1 MSRKQELL
9 QKIADLFYKKGYEK
23 TSIRDISLYLGMTN
37 AGLYHYFK
45 NKQEMLFDIMDY
57 AIEDALVSMRQKLP
71 VIKDPEEKIAWIIR
85 SQIMFYSENKS
96 QTKVLVHERE
106 ALETNYAKIIKEK
119 EREYVEFI
127 KQVVKELLSTNPH
140 ALITVEVATYCLLG
154 MLNWLV
160 HWYDP
165 YGKVTPDELASNI
178 TTLFLK
184 GLKGESSPSP
194 YEIGI
199 LPV

>member
-9 QKIADLFYKKGYEK
+9 KKIADLFYRKGYEK
-23 TSIRDISLYLGMTN
+23 TSIRDISLHLGMTN

-57 AIEDALVSMRQKLP
+57 AIEDALVSMRHKLP
-71 VIKDPEEKIAWIIR
+71 NIENPEEKIAWIIR
-85 SQIMFYSENKS
+85 SQINFYSENKS

-106 ALETNYAKIIKEK
+106 SLETSYAETIKEK

-127 KQVVKELLSTNPH
+127 KQVVKELLHMNPH
-140 ALITVEVATYCLLG
+140 VLITVEVATYCLLG

-165 YGKVTPDELASNI
+165 AGKVSPDELASNI

-184 GLKGESSPSP
+184 GLKGGTPPFP
-194 YEIGI
+194 Y
-199 LPV
+199 